1 MASIHQQCSE
11 IIEKVSLSGLD
22 YNLNQTPYS
31 IHFSIRKKFS
41 KFFKTSNS
49 PQTIQTENPSI
60 NEYLRFEL
68 LNMRSEYEKLF
79 NFYKAE
85 TEQKLILE
93 SELNV
98 ERELKKDL
106 EVKLAQAN
114 QDLNL
119 KETAKSESKKH
130 KAELQTLKVQFE
142 NKCLEFK
149 HLKDELEHV
158 KKEKNT

>member
-1 MASIHQQCSE
+1 
-11 IIEKVSLSGLD
+11 
-22 YNLNQTPYS
+22 
-31 IHFSIRKKFS
+31 
-41 KFFKTSNS
+41 
-49 PQTIQTENPSI
+49 
-60 NEYLRFEL
+60 
-68 LNMRSEYEKLF
+68 MRSEYEKLF

-106 EVKLAQAN
+106 QVKLAQAN

-149 HLKDELEHV
+149 HLKDELEHA
-158 KKEKNT
+158 KKEKNTLSVALKGAKQEVKEQAKTFSKERETFERKNMELVRLN